1 MKNIQKILRQM
12 ADNPNYDQE
21 NSMQWL
27 APLR

>member
-1 MKNIQKILRQM
+1 M

-27 APLR
+27 APLRWSLLT